1 MWNRQADMRQHTLA
15 PKRPHHRTMKT
26 SGVGLLL
33 LGMQLLV
40 CTADSRGRPERIAC
54 ITGDTGIFLARAG
67 AGSYPRELRRMLGGA
82 YEVRTYRLRGMPA
95 GPGSSPDRSTQP
107 VNRTVDPAALK
118 WLPEIVF
125 MEPGIVDSAGGE
137 GTAGNLPEDVLVAI
151 VQTFKDIASKPRIM
165 LLLPVPAPGGGT
177 NADSL
182 LLSGTIPRIRSVAY
196 ATGCEVVDLHS
207 LFLSRDGYAAPQEQA
222 LPTAADMI
230 ATRLRDLLMIDAAAQ
245 CDIVARAGIA
255 GTGSSYYGY
264 ECLDFRFSGR
274 EAKIVRPKTCAKG
287 CPWIWR
293 ARFWGHEP
301 QTEIALLERGFHVA
315 YCDVAEL
322 YGNDEAIGIWDRF
335 YDMLT
340 GAGLAKKAVL
350 EGFSRGGVYI
360 YRWAVHSPS
369 RVACIYA
376 DAPVLDLKSWPG
388 GKGTGGGNPVE
399 WQRFKDDFGLG
410 SEEEALAFR
419 GNPLDM
425 AGEIARGG
433 FPMLH
438 ICGLAD
444 VVVPIEENTDPFEKK
459 ILSSGGH
466 ITVIR
471 KPGIGHHP
479 HSLPNPQPIVDFI
492 LRATSGSK

>member
-1 MWNRQADMRQHTLA
+1 MIVRRL
-15 PKRPHHRTMKT
+15 
-26 SGVGLLL
+26 GLLILGIHL
-33 LGMQLLV
+33 LASFAEAQ
-40 CTADSRGRPERIAC
+40 TPPERIAC
-54 ITGDTGIFLARAG
+54 LGRDMSVFLSRSGD
-67 AGSYPRELRRMLGGA
+67 YPGELRKLLGGA
-82 YEVRTYRLRGMPA
+82 CEVRTYHMGGLPAVSGRRLDRTAQPA
-95 GPGSSPDRSTQP
+95 
-107 VNRTVDPAALK
+107 DPAMLE

-125 MEPGIVDSAGGE
+125 LEPETVDSA
-137 GTAGNLPEDVLVAI
+137 TVNTI
-151 VQTFKDIASKPRIM
+151 RNIASKPRIILM
-165 LLLPVPAPGGGT
+165 LPLPALHSGT

-182 LLSGTIPRIRSVAY
+182 LLSGTIPRIRSVAF

-207 LFLSRDGYAAPQEQA
+207 LFLGSDGRAAGEADTSPR
-222 LPTAADMI
+222 AAGVI
-230 ATRLRDLLMIDAAAQ
+230 AARLRDLVITDAAPQ
-245 CDIVARAGIA
+245 CDILGRAGIA
-255 GTGSSYYGY
+255 GTRSNYYGY
-264 ECLDFRFSGR
+264 ECIDFRFSGR
-274 EAKIVRPKTCAKG
+274 EARIVRPKRIARG

-322 YGNDEAIGIWDRF
+322 FGNDEAIGIWDRF
-335 YDMLT
+335 YEMLT

-388 GKGTGGGNPVE
+388 GKGKGGGNPAE
-399 WQRFKDDFGLG
+399 WQRFKDDFGLA

-425 AGEIARGG
+425 AAEIARGG

-459 ILSSGGH
+459 IVESGGR

-492 LRATSGSK
+492 LGATSGSK

>member
-1 MWNRQADMRQHTLA
+1 
-15 PKRPHHRTMKT
+15 
-26 SGVGLLL
+26 
-33 LGMQLLV
+33 
-40 CTADSRGRPERIAC
+40 
-54 ITGDTGIFLARAG
+54 
-67 AGSYPRELRRMLGGA
+67 
-82 YEVRTYRLRGMPA
+82 
-95 GPGSSPDRSTQP
+95 
-107 VNRTVDPAALK
+107 
-118 WLPEIVF
+118 
-125 MEPGIVDSAGGE
+125 
-137 GTAGNLPEDVLVAI
+137 
-151 VQTFKDIASKPRIM
+151 M
-165 LLLPVPAPGGGT
+165 LLLPLPAPRSET

-207 LFLSRDGYAAPQEQA
+207 LFLGSQENPPGQAHMAPPA
-222 LPTAADMI
+222 SGMI
-230 ATRLRDLLMIDAAAQ
+230 AARLRDLLMFDTAQQ
-245 CDIVARAGIA
+245 CDVVGRAGIA
-255 GTGSSYYGY
+255 GTKSNYYGY
-264 ECLDFRFSGR
+264 ECFDFRFSGR
-274 EAKIVRPKTCAKG
+274 EARIVRPKRSAKG

-322 YGNDEAIGIWDRF
+322 FGNDEAIGLWDRF
-335 YDMLT
+335 YDLLT

-350 EGFSRGGVYI
+350 EGFSRGGVYV

-388 GKGTGGGNPVE
+388 GKGKGGGNPVE
-399 WQRFKDDFGLG
+399 WQRFKDDFGLA

-425 AGEIARGG
+425 AAEIARGG

-438 ICGLAD
+438 VCGLAD

-459 ILSSGGH
+459 VLESGGR

-492 LRATSGSK
+492 LGATSGSK

>member
-1 MWNRQADMRQHTLA
+1 MTI
-15 PKRPHHRTMKT
+15 PGIC
-26 SGVGLLL
+26 SLLF
-33 LGMQLLV
+33 
-40 CTADSRGRPERIAC
+40 
-54 ITGDTGIFLARAG
+54 GIFLFACPADAQTRPVRIAWVVKETSIVLSRPRSG
-67 AGSYPRELRRMLGGA
+67 DYPRELRRLLGGA
-82 YEVRTYRLRGMPA
+82 YEVRTYRTGGEPA
-95 GPGSSPDRSTQP
+95 RSKGRLNRTAKPVDPVVLEWLPDVVFIEPGS
-107 VNRTVDPAALK
+107 
-118 WLPEIVF
+118 
-125 MEPGIVDSAGGE
+125 VDSAEGE
-137 GTAGNLPEDVLVAI
+137 GTDGTSPADAL
-151 VQTFKDIASKPRIM
+151 FKTVDMFRNMASKPRIM
-165 LLLPVPAPGGGT
+165 LLLPPPALRPET

-182 LLSGTIPRIRSVAY
+182 LLTGTIPRIRSVAY
-196 ATGCEVVDLHS
+196 DAGCEVVDLHS
-207 LFLSRDGYAAPQEQA
+207 LFLGSDGYEAGNERTTPAAA
-222 LPTAADMI
+222 GLIAA
-230 ATRLRDLLMIDAAAQ
+230 RLRDLLMIEGVPG
-245 CDIVARAGIA
+245 CDIVGHAGIA
-255 GTGSSYYGY
+255 GTRSNYYGY
-264 ECLDFRFSGR
+264 ECFDFRFDGR
-274 EAKIVRPKTCAKG
+274 EARIVRPKRSAKG

-322 YGNDEAIGIWDRF
+322 FGNDEAIGIWDRF
-335 YDMLT
+335 YEMLT

-369 RVACIYA
+369 RVACVYA

-388 GKGTGGGNPVE
+388 GKGRGGGNPVE
-399 WQRFKDDFGLG
+399 WQRFKDDFGLA
-410 SEEEALAFR
+410 SEAEALAFR

-425 AGEIARGG
+425 AAEIARGG

-444 VVVPIEENTDPFEKK
+444 DVVPIEENTDPFEKR
-459 ILSSGGH
+459 ILESGGR

-492 LRATSGSK
+492 LRATAGTSLR

>member
-1 MWNRQADMRQHTLA
+1 MTITCLALILFLRADG
-15 PKRPHHRTMKT
+15 
-26 SGVGLLL
+26 SGRSTDPPG
-33 LGMQLLV
+33 
-40 CTADSRGRPERIAC
+40 TPERIAC
-54 ITGDTGIFLARAG
+54 VGRETGAGVFISGPGEDSYPGELGRLLGPGFEVRGFRIGEKLSPHAVLRPSQRVKRGALAWLPDFVLIEPGEVDSTAEEGRAG
-67 AGSYPRELRRMLGGA
+67 AFTADTLLETVNEFRKLRTR
-82 YEVRTYRLRGMPA
+82 
-95 GPGSSPDRSTQP
+95 
-107 VNRTVDPAALK
+107 
-118 WLPEIVF
+118 
-125 MEPGIVDSAGGE
+125 
-137 GTAGNLPEDVLVAI
+137 
-151 VQTFKDIASKPRIM
+151 PRIM

-207 LFLSRDGYAAPQEQA
+207 LFLARDGYAAPQEQA
-222 LPTAADMI
+222 LPAAAEMI
-230 ATRLRDLLMIDAAAQ
+230 ATRLRDLLMIDAAPQ
-245 CDIVARAGIA
+245 CDIAARAGIA
-255 GTGSSYYGY
+255 GTRSSYYGY
-264 ECLDFRFSGR
+264 ECFDFKFEGR

-322 YGNDEAIGIWDRF
+322 FGNDEAIGIWDRF
-335 YDMLT
+335 YEILA
-340 GAGLAKKAVL
+340 GAGLAKKVVL
-350 EGFSRGGVYI
+350 EGFSRGGVYV
-360 YRWAVHSPS
+360 YRWAVHSPA

-388 GKGTGGGNPVE
+388 GKGKGGGNPVE
-399 WQRFKDDFGLG
+399 WQRFKDDFGLA

-444 VVVPIEENTDPFEKK
+444 LVVPIEENTDPFEKK
-459 ILSSGGH
+459 ILSSGGR

-471 KPGIGHHP
+471 KPGVGHHP
-479 HSLPNPQPIVDFI
+479 HSLPNPQAIVDFI
-492 LRATSGSK
+492 LRAISESK